1 MKEHPAE
8 QALKDIAAFIG
19 ASHIES
25 TQPLNINICVAK
37 IKDEI
42 IRLTRFEFY
51 NMTSH
56 LPALAQKGSASFT
69 GDIRSVI
76 RPEPILK

>member
-19 ASHIES
+19 ASHINS
-25 TQPLNINICVAK
+25 TQPLNINLCVAK

-51 NMTSH
+51 NMTSN
-56 LPALAQKGSASFT
+56 LTTLVQKEPVHFT

-76 RPEPILK
+76 RTAPILK